1 MKDASQNALAAA
13 RLLDKTEEQVME
25 HELDEKY
32 EQLRAAYQQ
41 EQQKLLTI
49 DEARRQKKDYF
60 SE

>member
-1 MKDASQNALAAA
+1 
-13 RLLDKTEEQVME
+13 ME